1 MHTDLKLELSA
12 KNLALGSSPDLYA
25 FQFVHKHVFNKN
37 GGLRVGLL
45 NLRMPPGAISHP
57 PDPGL
62 HGPLS
67 HPTDQGPTCIQRPVR
82 TIASAR
88 LTTHFS
94 ATLFP
99 LLTSPTPP
107 TLFLFLSTISYC
119 PLAPAGQPSQRIDIP
134 WPSPCRCDAR
144 ALS

>member
-67 HPTDQGPTCIQRPVR
+67 HPTDQGPTGPSLYPAPCENHSLG
-82 TIASAR
+82 TAHHS
-88 LTTHFS
+88 
-94 ATLFP
+94 
-99 LLTSPTPP
+99 LLRH
-107 TLFLFLSTISYC
+107 TISPADVTNAPHSLSLSLHYILL
-119 PLAPAGQPSQRIDIP
+119 PASSRGPAVAKNRHSLAES
-134 WPSPCRCDAR
+134 
-144 ALS
+144 L